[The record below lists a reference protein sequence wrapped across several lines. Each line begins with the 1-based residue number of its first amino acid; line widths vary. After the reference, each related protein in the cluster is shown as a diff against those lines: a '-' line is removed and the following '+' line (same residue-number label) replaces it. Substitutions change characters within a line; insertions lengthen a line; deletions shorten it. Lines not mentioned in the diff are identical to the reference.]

1 MHSRYDFRSAAN
13 SQGKVRQ
20 LAVGA
25 GVNGD
30 NAKPL
35 YGLVNAVGTSRTILT
50 VVDCVRCSSAELV
63 GLVIGSRAI
72 KEALWGSA
80 RP

>member
-20 LAVGA
+20 LAVGF
-25 GVNGD
+25 NGD